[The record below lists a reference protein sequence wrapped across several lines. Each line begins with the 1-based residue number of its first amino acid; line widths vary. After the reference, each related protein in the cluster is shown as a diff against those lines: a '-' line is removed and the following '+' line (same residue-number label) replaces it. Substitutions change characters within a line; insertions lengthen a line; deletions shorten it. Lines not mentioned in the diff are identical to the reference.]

1 MLTEG
6 PGKRGRPAA
15 EIVRSLVHGEAMEPL
30 AGAEALSRYIEAKRL
45 ERAAL
50 NRPAPEAAPYTT
62 TGVTSINDWFQT
74 VEERDAAA

>member
-1 MLTEG
+1 
-6 PGKRGRPAA
+6 
-15 EIVRSLVHGEAMEPL
+15 MEPL
-30 AGAEALSRYIEAKRL
+30 AGAEALTRYIEAKRL

-50 NRPAPEAAPYTT
+50 KRPVPEAAPYTT

>member
-6 PGKRGRPAA
+6 SGKPSRLVAA
-15 EIVRSLVHGEAMEPL
+15 IVRSLVHGEAMEPL
-30 AGAEALSRYIEAKRL
+30 AGAEALTRYIEAKRL

-50 NRPAPEAAPYTT
+50 KRPVPEAAPYTT